1 MTLVERLGP
10 FERVS
15 VEPSRTLPSGHSR
28 AQMSTDAVVE
38 CIAQHR
44 GAKQQPKK
52 QREIHRADPR
62 QGTGHEE
69 QRVARQKGHHDQT
82 SLDEDN
88 QKEKGVHPDTMRLHD
103 LGKVLVEVQK
113 QFEGLSQEL
122 HHCVSL
128 TSLTTAVSHDYN
140 SGMKTGPIDQS
151 PETAPPP
158 VERRPIRALPDLL
171 ISQIAAGEVVERPS
185 SIVKELL
192 ENAADAGGRVITLR
206 IDDGGISRILVTDDG
221 GGIPSEQLPLA
232 LTRHAT
238 SKITSLSELE
248 RVNTLGF
255 RGEALAAIASVAEVT
270 ITSRP
275 RNESHASA
283 IDARS
288 GEIMPAA
295 GSYGTVVDVRS
306 LFSQTPAR
314 RKFLKGSSTEAAH
327 CLDAWRRVALAHPQT
342 AFNYE
347 AWSDNQRRR
356 EERWPAGDPIER
368 ALACLGPEVRSA
380 YCVVDR
386 IIEGPPE
393 RGQGLA
399 LQGVLG
405 LPEASRPRPDHQ
417 FLFVNGR
424 CVRDRALS
432 FAVRQAFG
440 EALHGDRQPC
450 FVLMLSLEPT
460 LVDVNVHPAKTE
472 VRFRDS
478 AGVRSFLFHAVA
490 GALRAAPGPIAAH
503 RFIAREPEQQ
513 AEAPA
518 SDRDG
523 DPPSPAGNRQPQ
535 SGDRPT
541 PSLFAF
547 RPPIPIDRP
556 SAQAIEAAFA
566 FQAPTTQTRVPV
578 SSPFTAAAATADP
591 HPLGQAIGQ
600 LHGLYVL
607 AQNAE
612 GLVLIDMH
620 AAHERIVFE
629 RLRAQADQQSIVSQP
644 LLVPAVFTADEIEVA
659 LVEESS
665 EALCGFGLELA
676 PMGPTTISVRAV
688 PALLSKADPAALA
701 RDVLAGLRESGNLHA
716 LTQRRDAIL
725 STIACHSAVR
735 ANRQLSLSEMDALLR
750 AMESTPGADRCNHGR
765 PTWMMLSLN
774 DLDQRFM
781 RGR

>member
-1 MTLVERLGP
+1 
-10 FERVS
+10 
-15 VEPSRTLPSGHSR
+15 
-28 AQMSTDAVVE
+28 
-38 CIAQHR
+38 
-44 GAKQQPKK
+44 
-52 QREIHRADPR
+52 
-62 QGTGHEE
+62 
-69 QRVARQKGHHDQT
+69 
-82 SLDEDN
+82 
-88 QKEKGVHPDTMRLHD
+88 
-103 LGKVLVEVQK
+103 
-113 QFEGLSQEL
+113 
-122 HHCVSL
+122 
-128 TSLTTAVSHDYN
+128 
-140 SGMKTGPIDQS
+140 MKTGPIDQL
-151 PETAPPP
+151 PETLSPS
-158 VERRPIRALPDLL
+158 VEHRPIRALPDLL
-171 ISQIAAGEVVERPS
+171 ISQIAAGEVVERPA

-192 ENAADAGGRVITLR
+192 ENAVDAGGRVITLR
-206 IDDGGISRILVTDDG
+206 IDEGGISRIQVTDDG
-221 GGIPSEQLPLA
+221 SGIPNQQLPLA

-238 SKITSLSELE
+238 SKIASLSELE

-283 IDARS
+283 IDAQS

-295 GSYGTVVDVRS
+295 GGYGTVVDVRK
-306 LFSQTPAR
+306 LFGNTPAR

-327 CLDAWRRVALAHPQT
+327 CLDAWRRVALAHPMI
-342 AFNYE
+342 AFHYE
-347 AWSDNQRRR
+347 AWGDNQRRR

-386 IIEGPPE
+386 VIEGPPE
-393 RGQGLA
+393 MGQGLA

-450 FVLMLSLEPT
+450 FVLMLSLDPT

-478 AGVRSFLFHAVA
+478 AAVRSFLYHAVA

-503 RFIAREPEQQ
+503 RFIAREPEPL
-513 AEAPA
+513 AEAPIRA
-518 SDRDG
+518 LDG
-523 DPPSPAGNRQPQ
+523 DRLLPAGHRSPH
-535 SGDRPT
+535 SGDRT
-541 PSLFAF
+541 TQSLFSF
-547 RPPIPIDRP
+547 RPATTIARP
-556 SAQAIEAAFA
+556 SAQAIEAALT
-566 FQAPTTQTRVPV
+566 FQAPAVHSNASAASPLTAPESVPE
-578 SSPFTAAAATADP
+578 T

-629 RLRAQADQQSIVSQP
+629 RLRAQADLRSIVSQP

-665 EALCGFGLELA
+665 EALFGFGLELA
-676 PMGPTTISVRAV
+676 PMGPTTIAVRAV
-688 PALLSKADPAALA
+688 PALLSKADPIALA

-725 STIACHSAVR
+725 STIACHGAVR

-765 PTWMMLSLN
+765 PTWMMLSLD

>member
-1 MTLVERLGP
+1 ME
-10 FERVS
+10 
-15 VEPSRTLPSGHSR
+15 
-28 AQMSTDAVVE
+28 
-38 CIAQHR
+38 
-44 GAKQQPKK
+44 
-52 QREIHRADPR
+52 
-62 QGTGHEE
+62 
-69 QRVARQKGHHDQT
+69 
-82 SLDEDN
+82 
-88 QKEKGVHPDTMRLHD
+88 
-103 LGKVLVEVQK
+103 
-113 QFEGLSQEL
+113 
-122 HHCVSL
+122 
-128 TSLTTAVSHDYN
+128 
-140 SGMKTGPIDQS
+140 TGPIDQL
-151 PETAPPP
+151 PETASSW

-171 ISQIAAGEVVERPS
+171 ISQIAAGEVVERPA

-192 ENAADAGGRVITLR
+192 ENAIDAGGRLITLR
-206 IDDGGISRILVTDDG
+206 IEDGGINRILVTDDG
-221 GGIPSEQLPLA
+221 SGIPSEQLPLA

-238 SKITSLSELE
+238 SKISSLSELE

-255 RGEALAAIASVAEVT
+255 RGEALAAIASVAQVT

-275 RNESHASA
+275 HTESHAST
-283 IDARS
+283 IDGQS

-295 GSYGTVVDVRS
+295 GAYGTVVDVRS

-327 CLDAWRRVALAHPQT
+327 CLDAWRRVALAHPQIS
-342 AFNYE
+342 FNYE
-347 AWSDNQRRR
+347 AWSDHQRRR

-368 ALACLGPEVRSA
+368 ALACLGQEVRSA

-386 IIEGPPE
+386 LIEGPPE
-393 RGQGLA
+393 IGQGLS

-405 LPEASRPRPDHQ
+405 LPEAARPRPDRQ

-450 FVLMLSLEPT
+450 FVLMLSLDPT

-478 AGVRSFLFHAVA
+478 AAVRSFLYHAVV

-503 RFIAREPEQQ
+503 QFLATEPEPQ
-513 AEAPA
+513 AEVPNPTPRPA
-518 SDRDG
+518 QHQPPQHSDR
-523 DPPSPAGNRQPQ
+523 STQ
-535 SGDRPT
+535 
-541 PSLFAF
+541 SLFSF
-547 RPPIPIDRP
+547 RPATTIRQP
-556 SAQAIEAAFA
+556 SAQAIDAALA
-566 FQAPTTQTRVPV
+566 FQAPAVQSNESVPD
-578 SSPFTAAAATADP
+578 T

-612 GLVLIDMH
+612 GLILIDMH

-629 RLRAQADQQSIVSQP
+629 RLRAQADQRAIVSQP

-665 EALCGFGLELA
+665 EALHGFGLELA
-676 PMGPTTISVRAV
+676 PMGPTTLAVRAV
-688 PALLSKADPAALA
+688 PALLSKADPTALA
-701 RDVLAGLRESGNLHA
+701 RDVLAQLRESGNLHA
-716 LTQRRDAIL
+716 LTQRRDAVL
-725 STIACHSAVR
+725 STIACHGAVR

>member
-1 MTLVERLGP
+1 M
-10 FERVS
+10 
-15 VEPSRTLPSGHSR
+15 
-28 AQMSTDAVVE
+28 
-38 CIAQHR
+38 
-44 GAKQQPKK
+44 
-52 QREIHRADPR
+52 
-62 QGTGHEE
+62 
-69 QRVARQKGHHDQT
+69 
-82 SLDEDN
+82 N
-88 QKEKGVHPDTMRLHD
+88 
-103 LGKVLVEVQK
+103 
-113 QFEGLSQEL
+113 
-122 HHCVSL
+122 
-128 TSLTTAVSHDYN
+128 
-140 SGMKTGPIDQS
+140 TGPIDQL
-151 PETAPPP
+151 PETDSQAI
-158 VERRPIRALPDLL
+158 ERRPIRTLPDLL
-171 ISQIAAGEVVERPS
+171 ISQIAAGEVVERPA

-192 ENAADAGGRVITLR
+192 ENAVDARGRVISLR

-221 GGIPSEQLPLA
+221 SGIPDQQLPLA

-238 SKITSLSELE
+238 SKISSLSELE

-255 RGEALAAIASVAEVT
+255 RGEALAAIASVSEVT

-275 RNESHASA
+275 RNEPHASA
-283 IDARS
+283 IDAQS

-295 GSYGTVVDVRS
+295 GGYGTVVDVRS
-306 LFSQTPAR
+306 LFSHTPAR

-327 CLDAWRRVALAHPQT
+327 CLDAWRRVALAHPQI

-347 AWSDNQRRR
+347 AWSDHQRRR

-386 IIEGPPE
+386 VIEGPPE
-393 RGQGLA
+393 LGQGLA

-450 FVLMLSLEPT
+450 FVLMLSLDPT

-478 AGVRSFLFHAVA
+478 AAVRSFLFHAVA

-503 RFIAREPEQQ
+503 RFIAREPEPQ
-513 AEAPA
+513 AEVPA

-523 DPPSPAGNRQPQ
+523 DPPSPAGDRQPQ
-535 SGDRPT
+535 FGDRPT

-547 RPPIPIDRP
+547 RSPSPIDRP
-556 SAQAIEAAFA
+556 SAQAIEAALA
-566 FQAPTTQTRVPV
+566 FQAPLDT
-578 SSPFTAAAATADP
+578 

-600 LHGLYVL
+600 LHGLYLL

-629 RLRAQADQQSIVSQP
+629 RLRAQADQRSIVSQP

-676 PMGPTTISVRAV
+676 PMGPTTIAVRAV
-688 PALLSKADPAALA
+688 PALLSKADPTALA

-725 STIACHSAVR
+725 STIACHGAVR

>member
-1 MTLVERLGP
+1 ME
-10 FERVS
+10 
-15 VEPSRTLPSGHSR
+15 
-28 AQMSTDAVVE
+28 
-38 CIAQHR
+38 
-44 GAKQQPKK
+44 
-52 QREIHRADPR
+52 
-62 QGTGHEE
+62 
-69 QRVARQKGHHDQT
+69 
-82 SLDEDN
+82 
-88 QKEKGVHPDTMRLHD
+88 
-103 LGKVLVEVQK
+103 
-113 QFEGLSQEL
+113 
-122 HHCVSL
+122 
-128 TSLTTAVSHDYN
+128 
-140 SGMKTGPIDQS
+140 TGPIDPL
-151 PETAPPP
+151 PETAYLP

-171 ISQIAAGEVVERPS
+171 ISQIAAGEVVERPA

-192 ENAADAGGRVITLR
+192 ENAVDAGGRVITLR

-221 GGIPSEQLPLA
+221 SGIPSQQLPLA

-238 SKITSLSELE
+238 SKITSLGELE

-255 RGEALAAIASVAEVT
+255 RGEALAAIASVADVT

-275 RNESHASA
+275 RSEAHASA
-283 IDARS
+283 IDAQS

-295 GSYGTVVDVRS
+295 GGYGTVVDVRS

-347 AWSDNQRRR
+347 AWTDNQRRR

-393 RGQGLA
+393 MGQGLA

-450 FVLMLSLEPT
+450 FVLMLSLDPT

-478 AGVRSFLFHAVA
+478 AAVRSFLFHAVA
-490 GALRAAPGPIAAH
+490 GALRAAPGPVAAH
-503 RFIAREPEQQ
+503 RFIAREPEPQ
-513 AEAPA
+513 AEAPIRA
-518 SDRDG
+518 LDG
-523 DPPSPAGNRQPQ
+523 DRLSPAGHRPPHA
-535 SGDRPT
+535 GDRTT
-541 PSLFAF
+541 PSLFSF
-547 RPPIPIDRP
+547 RPAPTIERP
-556 SAQAIEAAFA
+556 SAQAIEAALA
-566 FQAPTTQTRVPV
+566 FQAPAVESNASAPSAFSAPESVRNT
-578 SSPFTAAAATADP
+578 

-629 RLRAQADQQSIVSQP
+629 RLRAQADLQSIVAQP
-644 LLVPAVFTADEIEVA
+644 LLVPAVFNADEIEVA

-665 EALCGFGLELA
+665 EALQGFGLDLA
-676 PMGPTTISVRAV
+676 PMGPTTIAVRAV
-688 PALLSKADPAALA
+688 PALLSKADPIALA

-725 STIACHSAVR
+725 STIACHGAVR
-735 ANRQLSLSEMDALLR
+735 ANRQLALSEMDALLR

-765 PTWMMLSLN
+765 PTWMMLSLS

>member
-1 MTLVERLGP
+1 
-10 FERVS
+10 
-15 VEPSRTLPSGHSR
+15 
-28 AQMSTDAVVE
+28 
-38 CIAQHR
+38 
-44 GAKQQPKK
+44 
-52 QREIHRADPR
+52 
-62 QGTGHEE
+62 
-69 QRVARQKGHHDQT
+69 
-82 SLDEDN
+82 
-88 QKEKGVHPDTMRLHD
+88 
-103 LGKVLVEVQK
+103 
-113 QFEGLSQEL
+113 
-122 HHCVSL
+122 
-128 TSLTTAVSHDYN
+128 
-140 SGMKTGPIDQS
+140 MKTGPNDPL
-151 PETAPPP
+151 PETAYPQ

-171 ISQIAAGEVVERPS
+171 ISQIAAGEVVERPA

-192 ENAADAGGRVITLR
+192 ENAVDAGGRSITLR

-221 GGIPSEQLPLA
+221 GGIPSKQLPLA

-238 SKITSLSELE
+238 SKITTLAELE

-255 RGEALAAIASVAEVT
+255 RGEALAAIASVAEVM

-275 RNESHASA
+275 PSEPHASA
-283 IDARS
+283 IDAQS
-288 GEIMPAA
+288 GEIRPAA
-295 GSYGTVVDVRS
+295 GGYGTIVDVRS
-306 LFSQTPAR
+306 LFSHTPAR

-327 CLDAWRRVALAHPQT
+327 CLDAWRRVALAHPQI

-347 AWSDNQRRR
+347 AWSDHQRRR

-380 YCVVDR
+380 HCVVDR
-386 IIEGPPE
+386 VVEGPPE
-393 RGQGLA
+393 LGPGLA
-399 LQGVLG
+399 LRGVLG

-450 FVLMLSLEPT
+450 FVLMLSVDPT

-478 AGVRSFLFHAVA
+478 AAVRSFLYHAVA
-490 GALRAAPGPIAAH
+490 GALRAAPGPIASH
-503 RFIAREPEQQ
+503 RLIAREPEAN
-513 AEAPA
+513 AEPPIRAP
-518 SDRDG
+518 DK
-523 DPPSPAGNRQPQ
+523 
-535 SGDRPT
+535 DRPT
-541 PSLFAF
+541 PSPSPSPSPSLFAF
-547 RPPIPIDRP
+547 RPATTIERP
-556 SAQAIEAAFA
+556 SAQAIEAAFNFQAPA
-566 FQAPTTQTRVPV
+566 FQANASFPP
-578 SSPFTAAAATADP
+578 AT

-600 LHGLYVL
+600 LHGLYIL
-607 AQNAE
+607 AQNTE
-612 GLVLIDMH
+612 GLVLVDMH
-620 AAHERIVFE
+620 AAHERVVFE
-629 RLRAQADQQSIVSQP
+629 RLRAQADQRAIVSQP

-676 PMGPTTISVRAV
+676 PMGPTTIAVRAV
-688 PALLSKADPAALA
+688 PALLSRADPTALA
-701 RDVLAGLRESGNLHA
+701 RDVLIGLRESGNLHA

-725 STIACHSAVR
+725 SSIACHGAVR

-750 AMESTPGADRCNHGR
+750 AMEATPGADRCNHGR